1 MRMGDQIAF
10 FCVAKT
16 KVFLYLAI
24 HRTGF
29 RIKDSNPATVHRLT
43 NNQSILGAYTLLPK
57 KRTATYVD
65 MLTKVQRLTL
75 NIMPHSLMT
84 DFKSSIL
91 TVLTQIY
98 PDIQ

>member
-1 MRMGDQIAF
+1 MGDQIAF

-65 MLTKVQRLTL
+65 MLTEIQRLTH
-75 NIMPHSLMT
+75 NILPHSLMT
-84 DFKSSIL
+84 DSKSSML

>member
-10 FCVAKT
+10 FCIAKT

-24 HRTGF
+24 YRTGF
-29 RIKDSNPATVHRLT
+29 RTKESNPATVHGLT
-43 NNQSILGAYTLLPK
+43 NHQSILGAYTLLPK

-65 MLTKVQRLTL
+65 MLTEAQRLTH
-75 NIMPHSLMT
+75 NIMPHSLIT
-84 DFKSSIL
+84 DFKSSML
-91 TVLTQIY
+91 TALTQIY